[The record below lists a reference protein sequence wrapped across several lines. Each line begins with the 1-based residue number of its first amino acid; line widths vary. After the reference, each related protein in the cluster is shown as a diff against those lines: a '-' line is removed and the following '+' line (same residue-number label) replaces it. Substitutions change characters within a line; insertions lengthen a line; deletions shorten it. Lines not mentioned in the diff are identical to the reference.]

1 MYVFICVR
9 VCVCPRVG
17 ICDVSGHAQ
26 KTEEDIGFLGEGI
39 RDIGGGGGI
48 RLLTWMLDLNSGLHC
63 SKPPGPSHPTP
74 TPTLPDFVMNEEL
87 TQILFGLLASAS
99 QVNEVIHS
107 NL

>member
-39 RDIGGGGGI
+39 RDIGGGWGDQASYLDVGSELWSS
-48 RLLTWMLDLNSGLHC
+48 LL
-63 SKPPGPSHPTP
+63 
-74 TPTLPDFVMNEEL
+74 
-87 TQILFGLLASAS
+87 
-99 QVNEVIHS
+99 
-107 NL
+107 